1 VTAVQAFQEIEPMQR
16 WLSGR
21 RAGRRVVFV
30 PTMGALHEGHGAC
43 VRLAGTVERALV
55 VASVFVNPTQFGPG
69 EDLDRYPRTLD
80 RDLEKLRAWGCDA
93 AFIPA
98 TEVVYPVP
106 QRAWVEVEGL
116 AEPLCGRSR
125 PGHFRGVATVVCK
138 LFGMVRPD
146 VAVFGQ
152 KDAQQALVVR
162 ALVEQ
167 LNLGVELR
175 LAATVREPDG
185 LAMSSRN
192 RHLDAEDRRRAV
204 GLHRSLDAARHSLLA
219 GERDARALERSA
231 RDALHAAG
239 IERID
244 YVELRRAGDLSPLE
258 RAEGR
263 VILAIAA
270 YAGPTRLI
278 DNMVFEVS
286 GASVDADV
294 PLF

>member
-1 VTAVQAFQEIEPMQR
+1 MPVFHEIEPMRR
-16 WLSGR
+16 WLAGGR
-21 RAGRRVVFV
+21 SDRRVVLV

-43 VRLAGTVERALV
+43 VRLAAAVDRALV

-69 EDLDRYPRTLD
+69 EDLDRYPRTLEAD
-80 RDLEKLRAWGCDA
+80 VEKLRAWGCDA
-93 AFIPA
+93 VFAPSAPA
-98 TEVVYPVP
+98 MYPVP

-116 AEPLCGRSR
+116 AEPLCGRFR

-138 LFGMVRPD
+138 LFNLVRPD
-146 VAVFGQ
+146 AAVFGQ

-175 LAATVREPDG
+175 LAATVREADG

-192 RHLDAEDRRRAV
+192 RLLAPDQRRRAL
-204 GLHRSLDAARHSLLA
+204 GLYRGLKAAQRALEA
-219 GERDARALERSA
+219 GERDARSLERTARAALEE
-231 RDALHAAG
+231 AG
-239 IERID
+239 LERVD
-244 YVELRRAGDLSPLE
+244 YVELRRADDLSPLE

-263 VILAIAA
+263 VILALAA
-270 YAGPTRLI
+270 YAGSTRLI

-286 GASVDADV
+286 PARIVADA